1 MNVLITGA
9 SGGIGFAVAKHL
21 AEKGI
26 HVYACDIAGRDFG
39 DDNITFIRMDVS
51 DEKDIEKVFRLLSEK
66 EVTLDAIVN
75 IAGIFAIDSF
85 IEVEND
91 LLRRIFDVNTL
102 GTMYVN
108 KIMYP
113 LLKKDGRIVITT
125 SEVAPLDPMPY
136 NGIYNVSKTA
146 LDSYSQSLRQ
156 ELNLLGQKVI
166 TVRPGAFNTSL
177 AQGSLVKTKE
187 LTEKTVLYKKQSAN
201 FYQLVKMFMGK
212 PRDPERIAPTY
223 YKAVTK
229 KHPRIIYSKHLN
241 ILLILMSLLPKR
253 AQCFIVK
260 LLLKL

>member
-9 SGGIGFAVAKHL
+9 SGGIGFAVAKYL
-21 AEKGI
+21 AGKGI

-177 AQGSLVKTKE
+177 AQG
-187 LTEKTVLYKKQSAN
+187 
-201 FYQLVKMFMGK
+201 
-212 PRDPERIAPTY
+212 PR
-223 YKAVTK
+223 
-229 KHPRIIYSKHLN
+229 S
-241 ILLILMSLLPKR
+241 
-253 AQCFIVK
+253 
-260 LLLKL
+260 

>member
-21 AEKGI
+21 AGKGI

-51 DEKDIEKVFRLLSEK
+51 DEKDIEKVFRLLTEK

-85 IEVEND
+85 IEAEND

-166 TVRPGAFNTSL
+166 TVRPGAFNTSI
-177 AQGSLVKTKE
+177 AQGSLVKTK
-187 LTEKTVLYKKQSAN
+187 
-201 FYQLVKMFMGK
+201 
-212 PRDPERIAPTY
+212 
-223 YKAVTK
+223 
-229 KHPRIIYSKHLN
+229 
-241 ILLILMSLLPKR
+241 
-253 AQCFIVK
+253 
-260 LLLKL
+260 